1 MSLAAQK
8 SKVLFSKAPIQEQVI
23 AVQNYS
29 ADQPGTDLE
38 SELEAVEIQYW
49 NTGTLS
55 SSTRLWELFPLFF
68 ASSPNPLIFLALDQ
82 LIGAPF

>member
-38 SELEAVEIQYW
+38 SELEAVEIQY
-49 NTGTLS
+49 
-55 SSTRLWELFPLFF
+55 
-68 ASSPNPLIFLALDQ
+68 
-82 LIGAPF
+82 